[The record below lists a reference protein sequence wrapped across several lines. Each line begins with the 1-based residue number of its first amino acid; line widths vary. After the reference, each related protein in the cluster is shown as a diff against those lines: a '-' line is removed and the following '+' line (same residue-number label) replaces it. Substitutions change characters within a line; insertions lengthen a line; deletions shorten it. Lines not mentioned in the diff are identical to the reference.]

1 MIEVGF
7 DHFSHTTSSNQKQ
20 SVLHSTQYK
29 VHSWINLN
37 NIITRYITRYT
48 IEITYYTKHINDIKI
63 IITNK
68 PKMKKIQSQL
78 FVSTESGS
86 QSSSFVSKTFNEN
99 ESIDSFD
106 DPYRR
111 DFKDDVLF
119 ASLHPSYTKF
129 QVP

>member
-1 MIEVGF
+1 
-7 DHFSHTTSSNQKQ
+7 
-20 SVLHSTQYK
+20 
-29 VHSWINLN
+29 
-37 NIITRYITRYT
+37 
-48 IEITYYTKHINDIKI
+48 
-63 IITNK
+63 
-68 PKMKKIQSQL
+68 MKKIESQL